1 MNPLDIVLIALIAC
15 GLAAAVFF
23 TWRSHRS
30 GSCCGRCASCG
41 SCAGT
46 GGKTG
51 AGKRGARPSDGCPRD
66 AGSRDTGK
74 AAGVTA
80 DTAGTVSGAPPDDGL
95 SGQHPDKEK

>member
-1 MNPLDIVLIALIAC
+1 MNPLDIVLIVLIAC

-51 AGKRGARPSDGCPRD
+51 PGKRDAR
-66 AGSRDTGK
+66 SRDTGK
-74 AAGVTA
+74 AAGVNVNS
-80 DTAGTVSGAPPDDGL
+80 AGTVPGAPPDMT
-95 SGQHPDKEK
+95 SSEKR